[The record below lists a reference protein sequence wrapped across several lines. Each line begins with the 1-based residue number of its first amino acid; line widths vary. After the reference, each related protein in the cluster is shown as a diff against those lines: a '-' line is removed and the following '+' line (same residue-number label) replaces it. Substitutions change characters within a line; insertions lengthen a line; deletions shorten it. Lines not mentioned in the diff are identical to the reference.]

1 MIISITTA
9 EELSNIRNNLAGDYV
24 LENDIDLSSIANW
37 QPIGT
42 LANPFTGIL
51 DGNGKTIS
59 NLTINRPTEDN
70 IGLFGV
76 CNAPKSKY
84 APGANGVLANPII
97 KNLYFVDASVTGRD
111 CVGILAGQY
120 VTDIGQG
127 NTLGSSPC
135 GFLCQNILLAGTVN
149 GRNDIGGFVGKAS
162 APLYA
167 GFGPDAPES
176 GVVYGVANLII
187 GFIDIQSYVAVTG
200 TGDNI
205 GGIAGTLSA
214 VQPNYCS
221 SSGDVSGVNNVG
233 GMVGLIVRAPTHNCK
248 SFGNVTA
255 TGYIAGGICGYA
267 QDRGEFLYCSSRG
280 NVKATGSAAYDP
292 SWHETPYSKAD
303 VGVGGIVG
311 VWTGIGVLGG
321 CCSFGDIEG
330 ERAGGLIGTGCGIS
344 TAAGSIG
351 TSFSRGNVKGTTCA
365 GSIMGLHYAT
375 SACYL
380 NFGDIYSLGKV
391 TSTYNAGAVVGH
403 KGPVYEGDYSFMK
416 YKGIIRYNSQA
427 LVNSNNNTA
436 STTNGGLFRTEE
448 QLKQIE
454 TYRVAWPTSN
464 ELTAFG
470 EVGSLWLLNPDI
482 DNFPV
487 LKWLHRPRATML
499 SAVHSRAQ
507 GVVLGYIQAYLNEG
521 NYGKKAYL
529 RKRDISSW
537 LDAQEITTIEN
548 PEPRLGVFATDDSRV
563 GIITNKDGNLVLA
576 ASGLNTLEIT
586 ETKDL
591 GLPGIYGGLTQ
602 LGGEGTRLFYFIPEV
617 NALVRANSHYS
628 GNWEGTTFEPPGMVD
643 SGLRLSFLRAKRYVN
658 RNRAFLTFRSDG
670 RHFILFPNDV
680 AWNEQ
685 PPLPIP
691 GENDPKFNYKIM
703 VLDEADAPI
712 ENVKVTIKK
721 PYEQPSVTQYT
732 DINGE
737 TTFELHIWNYWIS
750 LEKNGYASISEE
762 PLDFMGAAEKTYRLQ
777 LQKANVVFTVYGDD
791 VGALQ
796 GASIIFNSETRET
809 DGSGQVTFYDVP
821 LALHEYSVTAIDYEI
836 KRGSVSIEDVY
847 HTVFA
852 TIRPL
857 RELRMGLLVQE
868 WFGFAD
874 DVSLYK
880 YASEYEPSGS
890 DAELISFM
898 D

>member
-1 MIISITTA
+1 
-9 EELSNIRNNLAGDYV
+9 
-24 LENDIDLSSIANW
+24 
-37 QPIGT
+37 
-42 LANPFTGIL
+42 
-51 DGNGKTIS
+51 
-59 NLTINRPTEDN
+59 
-70 IGLFGV
+70 
-76 CNAPKSKY
+76 
-84 APGANGVLANPII
+84 
-97 KNLYFVDASVTGRD
+97 
-111 CVGILAGQY
+111 
-120 VTDIGQG
+120 
-127 NTLGSSPC
+127 
-135 GFLCQNILLAGTVN
+135 
-149 GRNDIGGFVGKAS
+149 
-162 APLYA
+162 
-167 GFGPDAPES
+167 
-176 GVVYGVANLII
+176 
-187 GFIDIQSYVAVTG
+187 
-200 TGDNI
+200 
-205 GGIAGTLSA
+205 
-214 VQPNYCS
+214 
-221 SSGDVSGVNNVG
+221 
-233 GMVGLIVRAPTHNCK
+233 MVGLIVRAPTHNCK

-267 QDRGEFLYCSSRG
+267 QDRGDFLYCSSRG

-311 VWTGIGVLGG
+311 VWTGIEVLGG

-344 TAAGSIG
+344 TVDGSIG

-454 TYRVAWPTSN
+454 TYRVAWPAPN

-470 EVGSLWLLNPDI
+470 EVSSLWLLNPDI

-499 SAVHSRAQ
+499 SVVHSRAQ
-507 GVVLGYIQAYLNEG
+507 GVVLGCIQAYLNEG

-591 GLPGIYGGLTQ
+591 GLQGIYGGLTQ

-670 RHFILFPNDV
+670 RHLILFPNDV
-680 AWNEQ
+680 VWNEQ
-685 PPLPIP
+685 PPSPIP
-691 GENDPKFNYKIM
+691 DENSPKFNYKIT
-703 VLDEADAPI
+703 VLDEEDSPV
-712 ENVKVTIKK
+712 ENVKSTVKK
-721 PYEQPSVTQYT
+721 PYDQPSVTQYT
-732 DINGE
+732 DANGE
-737 TTFELHIWNYWIS
+737 TTFQLHIWNYWVS

-762 PLDFMGAAEKTYRLQ
+762 PLDFMGAAEKTYKLS
-777 LQKANVVFTVYGDD
+777 LQKGATLFTVSDSAGAVQDATVTYDGDNKQTSAAGEALFPEKPYGDYPYQ
-791 VGALQ
+791 V
-796 GASIIFNSETRET
+796 SKETYANE
-809 DGSGQVTFYDVP
+809 SGT
-821 LALHEYSVTAIDYEI
+821 
-836 KRGSVSIEDVY
+836 VSINDA
-847 HTVFA
+847 TVSEA
-852 TIRPL
+852 VMLEKLHVL
-857 RELRMGLLVQE
+857 RARLLSLR
-868 WFGFAD
+868 WFGLAD
-874 DVSLYK
+874 EDSLYR
-880 YASEYEPSGS
+880 YAADGKLSNH